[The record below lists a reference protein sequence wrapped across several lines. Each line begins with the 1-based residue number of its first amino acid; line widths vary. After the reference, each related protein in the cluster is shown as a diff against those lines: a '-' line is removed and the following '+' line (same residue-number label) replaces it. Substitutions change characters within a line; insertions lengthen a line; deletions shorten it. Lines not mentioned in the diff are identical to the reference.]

1 MDIKCPMAG
10 LKPNAIV
17 INATIRSM
25 KYNGGVKKETRS
37 SEGMKVMIFSSVG
50 ENNNTN
56 KGR

>member
-1 MDIKCPMAG
+1 MGKDETLKNIKAG
-10 LKPNAIV
+10 KGLPPIGGKN
-17 INATIRSM
+17 T
-25 KYNGGVKKETRS
+25 NGGVKKETRS